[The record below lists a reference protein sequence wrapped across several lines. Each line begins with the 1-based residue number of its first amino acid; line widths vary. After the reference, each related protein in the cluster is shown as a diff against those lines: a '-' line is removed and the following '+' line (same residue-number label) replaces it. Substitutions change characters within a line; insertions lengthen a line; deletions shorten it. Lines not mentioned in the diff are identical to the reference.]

1 MLPNL
6 WISSF
11 GGMQQFVVHNVMPVS
26 TWSGGVFDQ
35 VGSLFKAEEGA
46 SSEDEG
52 RFVECYGV
60 GREYKDEVDKV
71 VMKFVFAEGL

>member
-1 MLPNL
+1 
-6 WISSF
+6 
-11 GGMQQFVVHNVMPVS
+11 MQQFVVHNVMPVS

-52 RFVECYGV
+52 RFVECHGV
-60 GREYKDEVDKV
+60 GREHKDEVDKV